1 MQKASLIRHMK
12 REKHLEKVI
21 FKKIVFPTYS
31 IRGKA
36 NENKQTNKQRK
47 KNKTKKI
54 KKLGINQADKSKVE
68 IVSAPGTVIHNYLL
82 SCCYGY
88 THIYHYVFTHSKF
101 VKSCDLDAG
110 LHTLLIWGLGFI
122 LSL

>member
-1 MQKASLIRHMK
+1 MQKATLIRHMK

-47 KNKTKKI
+47 KNKTKK
-54 KKLGINQADKSKVE
+54 K
-68 IVSAPGTVIHNYLL
+68 
-82 SCCYGY
+82 
-88 THIYHYVFTHSKF
+88 
-101 VKSCDLDAG
+101 
-110 LHTLLIWGLGFI
+110 
-122 LSL
+122 

>member
-21 FKKIVFPTYS
+21 FKQIVFPTYS

-47 KNKTKKI
+47 KNKTKKKN
-54 KKLGINQADKSKVE
+54 KKSRYQS
-68 IVSAPGTVIHNYLL
+68 S
-82 SCCYGY
+82 
-88 THIYHYVFTHSKF
+88 
-101 VKSCDLDAG
+101 
-110 LHTLLIWGLGFI
+110 
-122 LSL
+122 